1 MVFLSVRRGLF
12 GKAPELRLVGV
23 LAKASG
29 SLGEPLLE
37 RAPSQCESRV
47 NFFFEFRID
56 IYDDPA

>member
-12 GKAPELRLVGV
+12 GKVPELRLMSV

-29 SLGEPLLE
+29 GLSEPLLE

>member
-1 MVFLSVRRGLF
+1 MRGLF
-12 GKAPELRLVGV
+12 GKAPELRLVSV

-37 RAPSQCESRV
+37 RASAQCKSRV

-56 IYDDPA
+56 VDDDPA